1 MSMHAVNAKVNMY
14 SFVRE
19 YATADYQI
27 NDTVLDAED
36 GVQCQLCDTVCLQ
49 QQAAVQAVCEGTGA
63 DYKADLES
71 ATSAIVA

>member
-1 MSMHAVNAKVNMY
+1 MCSLAHE
-14 SFVRE
+14 R
-19 YATADYQI
+19 ATADHQI
-27 NDTVLDAED
+27 NDTGSDAED
-36 GVQCQLCDTVCLQ
+36 GVQCQFCDTVCLQ